1 MITGTAIA
9 NTLAGTCAFVPA
21 RAGCSSAGTL
31 TSPTRFASAY
41 QPKLC
46 TKPPRLPR
54 PTAMTPARARRITR
68 RNFHSSIVPPG
79 ENVVRTPDGE
89 IVGAAVPSGNHPKGV
104 APSLKGGNYGRIG
117 AVLGLELGLARRP
130 PAPGEPLL
138 VPAGELGER
147 NAFVGGLDEP
157 AVADVDRG
165 VENLRSLRVRAARA
179 EEDHVR
185 GLQLLEADPLRAWD
199 LDAHRVRRPALER
212 RGERALVRIALELVD
227 APDESGTIV
236 AAARRDAE
244 VGLRVVAGTAPD
256 VRHPDLREGDVEDL
270 TLPVGDLREG
280 ERCGEA
286 FDLGDLPAVGE
297 QAEAED
303 LCRRVRGFGTRC
315 RILRS
320 QLEGVLCRRMV
331 EAEAEQTGDDLGAE
345 AARDGEA
352 VGAYALH
359 EFARRLLEADRLHE
373 ALVEL
378 RHRLGS
384 VRRIVRGG
392 RRPTGSRGV
401 GRP

>member
-21 RAGCSSAGTL
+21 RAGCSSAATL

-117 AVLGLELGLARRP
+117 AVLGLEPGLAQRP

-147 NAFVGGLDEP
+147 DAPVGGLDEP

-165 VENLRSLRVRAARA
+165 VEDLRSRGAGAVRS
-179 EEDHVR
+179 EEDDVR
-185 GLQLLEADPLRAWD
+185 RLQVLEADPLRARHF
-199 LDAHRVRRPALER
+199 DAHRVRRSAPEHR
-212 RGERALVRIALELVD
+212 RETSLVRIALELVD
-227 APDESGTIV
+227 APHETRAVV
-236 AAARRDAE
+236 AAA
-244 VGLRVVAGTAPD
+244 
-256 VRHPDLREGDVEDL
+256 
-270 TLPVGDLREG
+270 
-280 ERCGEA
+280 
-286 FDLGDLPAVGE
+286 
-297 QAEAED
+297 
-303 LCRRVRGFGTRC
+303 
-315 RILRS
+315 
-320 QLEGVLCRRMV
+320 
-331 EAEAEQTGDDLGAE
+331 
-345 AARDGEA
+345 
-352 VGAYALH
+352 
-359 EFARRLLEADRLHE
+359 
-373 ALVEL
+373 
-378 RHRLGS
+378 
-384 VRRIVRGG
+384 
-392 RRPTGSRGV
+392 
-401 GRP
+401 